1 VWILAEEEKVAEE
14 KKPKIPKPKMSIIIG
29 IVLALLGI
37 VLAGGISFFVAA
49 KIAGD
54 RQPVTVIVKR
64 EPGQLVKIGDP
75 KDGVVVNIGGIT
87 GRYLKILMT
96 LEVEPTKDETGKLSI
111 TPQDEMKIN
120 DSIIKFLRS
129 QKIDAFVAERQDE
142 LKAAIKKDLNEA
154 LGADRVLAVYI
165 TNAVIQ

>member
-1 VWILAEEEKVAEE
+1 MAEEEKVAEE
-14 KKPKIPKPKMSIIIG
+14 KKPKIPKPKMSIVIG
-29 IVLALLGI
+29 VVLAILGI

-96 LEVEPTKDETGKLSI
+96 LEVEPTKDETGKLLI

-120 DSIIKFLRS
+120 DSIIRFLRS

-154 LGADRVLAVYI
+154 LAADRVLAVYI